1 MAVDISNLVDT
12 TRVVHAPLLE
22 EEDLH
27 PSFFYRFMKRLID
40 IVISAFAC
48 FVLAIPMV
56 VVAILVKLD
65 SPGPVFYKQERL
77 GRNGKPFMLVKFRSM
92 NANAEVKGAQWAT
105 DNDPRVTR
113 FGNFM
118 RKTRLDEIPQFFTVL
133 MGDMS
138 LIGPRPERKVFYD
151 AFEPY
156 VVGFKQ
162 RLAVK
167 PGISGLAQVSGGYD
181 LRPEDKIIKDVEYIK
196 NQSLWLDAK
205 IILYTLLIVLNHK
218 GAR

>member
-1 MAVDISNLVDT
+1 MTVDISNLVDT
-12 TRVVHAPLLE
+12 SKVVHAPLLE
-22 EEDLH
+22 EADLH
-27 PSFFYRFMKRLID
+27 PSWIYSIFKRSTD
-40 IVISAFAC
+40 ILISACAL
-48 FVLAIPMV
+48 FVLAFPMLI
-56 VVAILVKLD
+56 VALCVKLD

-77 GRNGKPFMLVKFRSM
+77 GKNGKPFMLVKFRSM
-92 NANAEVKGAQWAT
+92 NANAEAKGAQWAS

-118 RKTRLDEIPQFFTVL
+118 RKTRLDEIPQFFSVL

-162 RLAVK
+162 RLVVK

-181 LRPEDKIIKDVEYIK
+181 LRPEDKIIKDIEYIK
-196 NQSLWLDAK
+196 TQSILLDLK
-205 IILYTLLIVLNHK
+205 IILFTLMIVINHK

>member
-1 MAVDISNLVDT
+1 MTVDISNLVDT
-12 TRVVHAPLLE
+12 SKVVHAPLLVE
-22 EEDLH
+22 ADLH
-27 PSFFYRFMKRLID
+27 PSWIYSIFKRSTD
-40 IVISAFAC
+40 ILISACAL
-48 FVLAIPMV
+48 FVLAFPMLI
-56 VVAILVKLD
+56 VALCVKLD

-77 GRNGKPFMLVKFRSM
+77 GKNGKPFMLVKFRSM
-92 NANAEVKGAQWAT
+92 NANAEAKGAQWAS

-118 RKTRLDEIPQFFTVL
+118 RKTRLDEIPQFFSVL

-181 LRPEDKIIKDVEYIK
+181 LRPEDKIIKDIEYIK
-196 NQSLWLDAK
+196 TQSILLDLK
-205 IILYTLLIVLNHK
+205 IILFTLMIVINHK